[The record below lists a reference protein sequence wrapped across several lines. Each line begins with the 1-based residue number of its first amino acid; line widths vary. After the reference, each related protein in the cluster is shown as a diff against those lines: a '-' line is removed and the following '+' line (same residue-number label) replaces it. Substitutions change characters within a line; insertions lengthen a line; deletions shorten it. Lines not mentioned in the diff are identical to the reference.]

1 MSEEIEVDLVATGGR
16 LNFPEQPPKLK
27 AEPEPVKQAEPE
39 PVAHCK
45 HCGQDPKSEPVAIDP
60 QDVIDFQRS
69 VWSGQKFT
77 KEYKLFGETASVT
90 FRELTVKQRQAI
102 KHKLM
107 AEAATYAGSP
117 TGALVA
123 YERANLF
130 CLALSVAE
138 IRLGEAITPFALVDD
153 VDAALERFTTV
164 CESDLVYQVVWEA
177 FSKFQDLRDVIVKK
191 AADPSFYVAV
201 KPAGQ

>member
-16 LNFPEQPPKLK
+16 LKFSEQPPKLK
-27 AEPEPVKQAEPE
+27 AEPESVKRATPE
-39 PVAHCK
+39 PVAQCK
-45 HCGQDPKSEPVAIDP
+45 HCGQDPKSDPVTIDS

-69 VWSGQKFT
+69 VWSGKKFT
-77 KEYKLFGETASVT
+77 KEYKLFGETAAVT

-102 KHKLM
+102 KNKLM
-107 AEAATYAGSP
+107 AEAATYAGTP
-117 TGALVA
+117 ADALVV

-138 IRLGEAITPFALVDD
+138 LRLGETITPFSSVENVDEALDK
-153 VDAALERFTTV
+153 FTNV
-164 CESDLVYQVVWEA
+164 CVSDLIYQAVWDVFA
-177 FSKFQDLRDVIVKK
+177 KFQDLRDVIVKK
-191 AADPSFYVAV
+191 AADPSFYTAV